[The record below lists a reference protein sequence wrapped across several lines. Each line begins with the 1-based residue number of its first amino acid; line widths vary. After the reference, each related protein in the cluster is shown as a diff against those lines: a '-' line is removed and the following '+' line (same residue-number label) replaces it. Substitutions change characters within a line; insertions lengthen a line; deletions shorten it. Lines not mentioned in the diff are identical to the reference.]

1 MKIVFLGE
9 DSFSAI
15 VLSSLISGG
24 HEILAAYCPYYENFA
39 HARLK
44 KICDDINIPFYR
56 TENINSTAIE
66 NAIRKLNPELI
77 VVGHFQ
83 KLLKPNIFLIPSL
96 GCINLHPSLLPDY
109 KGLSPIQRPIIQG
122 EKETGVTVHFIDE
135 GVDTGKII
143 VQQRIPITADMY
155 VSDLQTKLF
164 AIYGVIVLEAINRLK
179 SKNESF
185 IDQSTREGS
194 YYGKLKDEH
203 CQIDLNK
210 GHLENYNL
218 IRGVSRPYFGAKI
231 HNYRIWKAAIASRE
245 LHVLIESKYTKCD
258 LYFDDDM
265 GTFLKLNDGSLLVE
279 KYNKY

>member
-15 VLSSLISGG
+15 VLSSLISAG
-24 HEILAAYCPYYENFA
+24 HEIVAVYCPYYENFA

-44 KICDDINIPFYR
+44 KICEDINIPFYR

-66 NAIRKLNPELI
+66 NAIRGLNPELI

-109 KGLSPIQRPIIQG
+109 KGLSPIQRPIMHG

-143 VQQRIPITADMY
+143 VQQRIPLTPDMY

-164 AIYGVIVLEAINRLK
+164 AIYGFIVLSAIDCLKNR
-179 SKNESF
+179 NVAF
-185 IDQSTREGS
+185 IEQTKREGS

-231 HNYRIWKAAIASRE
+231 HNFRIWKASIASRD
-245 LHVLIESKYTKCD
+245 LNALIESRYSKCD
-258 LYFDDDM
+258 LYFDEDF
-265 GTFLKLNDGSLLVE
+265 GAFIKLNDGSLLVE